1 MFEAFSTL
9 RKEAE
14 LFFRSLQD
22 DITST
27 LEVVDG
33 AEKFRQDIWERPGG
47 GGGRTRVIAGG
58 GVFDKAGVNFSAV
71 HGDSPANPEL
81 RFFATGIS
89 LVLHPRSPKIPTIH
103 ANFRFLQNSL
113 GDAWFGGGIDLTPY
127 YLDEEDAASFHS
139 KLKATCDRHDLT
151 YYPRFKKWC
160 DEYFYIKHRD
170 ETRGIGGIFFD
181 QLGGNERELGSI
193 FSFVQDMGHTF
204 LPAYVPIVE
213 KHRDETY
220 LDDEV
225 RWQLLRHG
233 RYVEFNLVYDKGT
246 VFGLETRGRTES
258 ILMSLPT
265 LARWEYDMQPKVGS
279 PEAALIDVLRNPR
292 EWAQAK

>member
-1 MFEAFSTL
+1 MFEQFAGL

-14 LFFRSLQD
+14 AFFRSLQD
-22 DITST
+22 EITAT

-33 AEKFRQDIWERPGG
+33 GAKFRQDLWERPGG
-47 GGGRTRVIAGG
+47 GGGRTRIMADGK
-58 GVFDKAGVNFSAV
+58 VFDKAGVNWSAV
-71 HGDSPANPEL
+71 HGDSPHNPDL
-81 RFFATGIS
+81 KFFATGIS

-103 ANFRFLQNSL
+103 ANFRFLQNSA

-127 YLDEEDAASFHS
+127 YLDEDDAHEFHL
-139 KLKATCDRHDLT
+139 KLKTACDRHDIG

-160 DEYFYIKHRD
+160 DEYFYIRHRG

-181 QLGGNERELGSI
+181 QLGGNERELDKV
-193 FSFVQDMGHTF
+193 FLFVQEMGQTF
-204 LPAYVPIVE
+204 LPSYVPIVE
-213 KHRDETY
+213 KHRGDSYTEE
-220 LDDEV
+220 EV

-246 VFGLETRGRTES
+246 VFGLETNGRTES

-265 LARWEYDMQPKVGS
+265 LARWEYDMHPSAGS
-279 PEAALIDVLRNPR
+279 PEAKLLEVLRNPR
-292 EWAQAK
+292 EWATIV

>member
-14 LFFRSLQD
+14 LFFRTLQD

-27 LEVVDG
+27 LEIVDG

-47 GGGRTRVIAGG
+47 GGGRTRVMSEAN
-58 GVFDKAGVNFSAV
+58 VFDKAGVNFSAV
-71 HGDSPANPEL
+71 HGETPGNPDTK
-81 RFFATGIS
+81 FFATGIS

-103 ANFRFLQNSL
+103 ANFRFLQNST

-127 YLDEEDAASFHS
+127 YLEEEDVAEFHT
-139 KLKATCDRHDLT
+139 KLKTTCDRHDLT

-160 DEYFYIKHRD
+160 DEYFFIKHRG

-181 QLGGNERELGSI
+181 QLGGNERELAKV
-193 FSFVQDMGHTF
+193 FAFVQDMGHTF
-204 LPAYVPIVE
+204 LPSYVPIVE
-213 KHRDETY
+213 KHRHDSYSEE
-220 LDDEV
+220 EV

-246 VFGLETRGRTES
+246 VFGLETNGRTES

-265 LARWEYDMQPKVGS
+265 LARWEYDVQPKAGS
-279 PEAALIDVLRNPR
+279 PEAKLLEVLRNPR
-292 EWAQAK
+292 DWAAIA